1 VTEAEVRAWQAGAEA
16 MREKIAE
23 SESRLLNDEPAW
35 AIEVRDR
42 IMAVDVPAHV
52 ATDGST

>member
-1 VTEAEVRAWQAGAEA
+1 